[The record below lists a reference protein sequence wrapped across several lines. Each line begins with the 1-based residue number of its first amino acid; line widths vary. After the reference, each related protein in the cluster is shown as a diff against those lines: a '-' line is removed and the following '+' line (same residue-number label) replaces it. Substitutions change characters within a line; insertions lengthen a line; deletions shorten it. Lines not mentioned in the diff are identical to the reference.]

1 MERRFTRLMMTDWGF
16 SGRNDA
22 AAGTR
27 RRTERKRGGVHEA
40 RMMKSQEHGTSAVKF
55 LSRLMNE

>member
-16 SGRNDA
+16 SGEKRCSRNK
-22 AAGTR
+22 GTGR
-27 RRTERKRGGVHEA
+27 WRGVHEA

-55 LSRLMNE
+55 LSLSLSTHE